1 MHFAIS
7 PFNNRLLNANLLV
20 CSSQQDSKSSSSC
33 TTRKKPDQQE
43 VHFEKNQSMLG
54 NG

>member
-20 CSSQQDSKSSSSC
+20 CSAQQDSKSSSSC
-33 TTRKKPDQQE
+33 TKKKKTGSAGSSLWKSKY
-43 VHFEKNQSMLG
+43 VG
-54 NG
+54 